1 MQEDMGDGCIVFVNV
16 SSIRSDAIVM
26 TQGIL
31 QGVHLPDLRVED
43 AKRWLR
49 TKWKS
54 NNSGLRQKNNE
65 FLEYLTWLWH
75 VCVKHVLKHV
85 CTLYKE
91 QDQALPRVWWIGCGL
106 ASSMPFHAAGIHIN
120 ASQENALSKVVSS
133 YTPSVKALNH
143 ARSQIRH
150 TQNYQPAQDQMLV
163 TLMPETP
170 RGANDKTRFKQL
182 KGIPAEA
189 QKIAEI
195 ASPHVN
201 LVVCTRP
208 GADDILGQLGN
219 CQITLA
225 HFACHGKSHPT
236 DPSSSGLVLQRLA
249 PDGTPEQDYLSIY
262 RISQLRLKH
271 AKIAYLSACSTAE
284 NKSAKRQD
292 EVIHIVSGF
301 QVADFPHVIGSLWPA
316 GDAECVQ
323 VASGFYSKL
332 FENGSVSGVG
342 GLRVACALQEAVLAV
357 RAEDV
362 DMPLNW
368 AQFVHFGA

>member
-1 MQEDMGDGCIVFVNV
+1 M
-16 SSIRSDAIVM
+16 M
-26 TQGIL
+26 TQGTL
-31 QGVHLPDLRVED
+31 QGLHLPDLRVED

-49 TKWKS
+49 TNWKS

-75 VCVKHVLKHV
+75 VCVKHVLEHV
-85 CTLYKE
+85 STLYKE
-91 QDQALPRVWWIGCGL
+91 QYQTLPRVWWIGCGL
-106 ASSMPFHAAGIHIN
+106 ASSMPFHAAGIHVN

-133 YTPSVKALNH
+133 YTPSVKALNYS
-143 ARSQIRH
+143 RSQIRH
-150 TQNYQPAQDQMLV
+150 TQTYQPAQDQMLV

-170 RGANDKTRFKQL
+170 RGANDKTRFKGL
-182 KGIPAEA
+182 KGITVEA

-195 ASPHVN
+195 ASPHVSP
-201 LVVCTRP
+201 VVCIRP
-208 GADDILGQLGN
+208 NADEILGQLEH
-219 CQITLA
+219 CQIA
-225 HFACHGKSHPT
+225 HFACHGMSHPK

-249 PDGTPEQDYLSIY
+249 PDGRLEQDYLTVY
-262 RISQLRLKH
+262 RISQSQLKH

-284 NKSAKRQD
+284 NKDARLRD

-301 QVADFPHVIGSLWPA
+301 QVAGFPHVVGSLWPA
-316 GDAECVQ
+316 GDKECVK

-332 FENGSVSGVG
+332 FENGSVSDVEGR
-342 GLRVACALQEAVLAV
+342 RVACALQEAVMAV
-357 RAEDV
+357 RAQDV